1 VQAVRTLEL
10 ASTLGPDLVAL
21 RRRLH
26 RIPELGMS
34 LPLTQQAVLR
44 ALDGL
49 DLEITLGESLS
60 SVVAVL
66 RGRGAADGPG
76 ADPAAAPRPVVL
88 LRADMDALPVT
99 EDLPLDFASE
109 HEGLMHACGHDLH
122 VAGLVGAA
130 RILHEL
136 RDELEGDV
144 VFMFQPGEEGPGG
157 AKPMIDE
164 GLLDV
169 AGRRVDAAYALHVY
183 SSEYPLGTW
192 FGRPGPLMAA
202 ADEVRVRVVGEGGHG
217 SQPFRAKDPIPVAC
231 EIVVALQTLVTR
243 QFNVFDPVVI
253 TVGKFVGGTKDN
265 IIPDDAVFEAT
276 LRSLSEETRSEMA
289 HKIELLST
297 RVAEAHGLTAEVEYL
312 PGYPV
317 TVNDDG
323 EYAFAKDT
331 IVDLFGA
338 ERYVHQRD
346 PEMGA
351 EDFAFVGQQVPS
363 AYVNVSACPAA
374 DFVSA
379 PDNHSPRAD
388 FDDSVV
394 PDAAALL
401 AELALRRLR
410 QLSVPG
416 GMTRQ

>member
-1 VQAVRTLEL
+1 MRTLEL
-10 ASTLGPDLVAL
+10 ASAIGPDLIAL

-26 RIPELGMS
+26 QIPELGMS
-34 LPLTQQAVLR
+34 LPLTQQAVLE

-66 RGRGAADGPG
+66 RGRGTTTDSG
-76 ADPAAAPRPVVL
+76 ADATAAERPVVL
-88 LRADMDALPVT
+88 LRGDMDALPVT
-99 EDLPLDFASE
+99 EDLPLDYVSQ
-109 HEGLMHACGHDLH
+109 HQGLMHACGHDLH

-183 SSEYPLGTW
+183 SSEHPLGTW

-202 ADEVRVRVVGEGGHG
+202 ADEVKVRVVGEGGHG

-243 QFNVFDPVVI
+243 QFDVFDPVVI

-276 LRSLSEETRSEMA
+276 LRSLSEKARAEMA
-289 HKIELLST
+289 AKIELLST
-297 RVAEAHGLTAEVEYL
+297 RLAGAHGLTAEVEYI

-317 TVNDDG
+317 TVNDEG
-323 EYAFAKDT
+323 EYAFAKGT
-331 IVDLFGA
+331 IVDLFGTD
-338 ERYVHQRD
+338 RYVHQRN

-351 EDFAFVGQQVPS
+351 EDFAFVGQEVPS
-363 AYVNVSACPAA
+363 AYVNLSACPATNYA
-374 DFVSA
+374 SA

-394 PDAAALL
+394 PDGAALL

-410 QLSVPG
+410 QLADPG
-416 GMTRQ
+416 GSTRSS

>member
-1 VQAVRTLEL
+1 VRTLDV
-10 ASTLGPDLVAL
+10 AGAIGPDLIAL

-26 RIPELGMS
+26 QIPEIGLH
-34 LPLTQQAVLR
+34 LPLTQQAVLE
-44 ALDGL
+44 ALAGL
-49 DLEITLGESLS
+49 DLEVTLGHRLS

-66 RGRGAADGPG
+66 RGRGGNTSG
-76 ADPAAAPRPVVL
+76 EHRPVVL
-88 LRADMDALPVT
+88 LRGDMDALPVT
-99 EDLPLDFASE
+99 EDLPLDYVSR

-136 RDELEGDV
+136 LDELEGDV

-157 AKPMIDE
+157 AKPMIEE
-164 GLLDV
+164 GLLDA
-169 AGRRVDAAYALHVY
+169 AGTRLDAAYALHVY
-183 SSEYPLGTW
+183 SSKHPLGTW
-192 FGRPGPLMAA
+192 FGRPGRHMAA
-202 ADEVRVRVVGEGGHG
+202 ADKLTVRVVGEGGHG

-253 TVGKFVGGTKDN
+253 TVGRFVAGTKAN

-276 LRSLSEETRSEMA
+276 VRSLSEGARAEVIRRV
-289 HKIELLST
+289 ELLAASL
-297 RVAEAHGLTAEVEYL
+297 AAGHGLRAEFEHL

-317 TVNDDG
+317 TINDEA
-323 EYAFAKDT
+323 EYAFAMDT
-331 IVDLFGA
+331 IIALFGR
-338 ERYVHQRD
+338 ERYTNQGS
-346 PEMGA
+346 PKMGS
-351 EDFAFVGQQVPS
+351 EDFSFIGQLVPS
-363 AYVNVSACPAA
+363 AYVNISACPVE
-374 DFVSA
+374 DFASA

-401 AELALRRLR
+401 AELALRRLESLAV
-410 QLSVPG
+410 QGVPL
-416 GMTRQ
+416 